1 MPEKELTL
9 VGHLAELR
17 KRLIYC
23 LIPFLLTVVF
33 SVPFAKSLLFFLR
46 IPAQGVIE
54 KLAFFS
60 PQEVALVYLKIS
72 LFCGLILSL
81 PVILYQIWGFI
92 QPALEEKQKR
102 FASSF
107 IFWTLLA
114 FLTGCAF
121 GYLFLTPIS
130 LKFLLGI
137 AGGELTPVISL
148 SKYLSFVLALVL
160 GCGLVFETPVL
171 IWILTKLKIVNPKF
185 LRKKRKYAYAL
196 LLIVAAIVTPTTDP
210 FNMCLLAVP
219 MIALYEIGIWVS
231 QWNQK

>member
-60 PQEVALVYLKIS
+60 PQEVVLVYFKIS
-72 LFCGLILSL
+72 LFSGLILSL

-92 QPALEEKQKR
+92 LPALAEKQKR
-102 FASSF
+102 FALSF
-107 IFWTLLA
+107 ISLALLA
-114 FLTGCAF
+114 FLLGCAF

-130 LKFLLGI
+130 LKFLLAI
-137 AGGELTPVISL
+137 AGDELTPVISL

-171 IWILTKLKIVNPKF
+171 IWILTRLKIATPEF

-196 LLIVAAIVTPTTDP
+196 LLIAAAIVTPTTDP
-210 FNMCLLAVP
+210 FNMCLLALP
-219 MIALYEIGIWVS
+219 MILLYEIGIWVS
-231 QWNQK
+231 RWN